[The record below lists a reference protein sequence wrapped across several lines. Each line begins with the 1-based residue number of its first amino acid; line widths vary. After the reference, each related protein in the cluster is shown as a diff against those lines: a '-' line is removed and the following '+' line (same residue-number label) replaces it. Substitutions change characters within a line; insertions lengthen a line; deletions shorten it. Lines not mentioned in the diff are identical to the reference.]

1 MYHNWA
7 SDIDTLRYLPWGP
20 HSDVNVTHRRILSW
34 VENYNQPNVYN
45 WAIYLKANRQV
56 IGSISVEMSN
66 DKEKSCEVGYCI
78 GRSFWGRELVPEAFR
93 AIMHYLFFE
102 VGYRMIFAKYDVLN
116 TASGRV
122 MQKVGM
128 YYKGTIKD
136 AGRRRD
142 GSIYDVVIY
151 VKRKNDFKEEL

>member
-128 YYKGTIKD
+128 YYEGTIKD